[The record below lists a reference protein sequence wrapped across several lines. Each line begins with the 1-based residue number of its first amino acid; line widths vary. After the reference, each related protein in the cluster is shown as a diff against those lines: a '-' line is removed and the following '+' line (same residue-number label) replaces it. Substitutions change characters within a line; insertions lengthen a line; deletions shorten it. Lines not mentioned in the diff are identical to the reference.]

1 MFGLDF
7 EIPDELHQLIAKEL
21 KSKQKS
27 KPKAAKTDYLNPPE
41 ALASVTSKLV
51 PQDSKDQLT
60 SHLEDAEGNLFGYS
74 HTKMQTPKLA
84 SPVQSQRKAKGTAET
99 PAFGKTQEKGFF
111 KEFQSPTVS

>member
-41 ALASVTSKLV
+41 ALA
-51 PQDSKDQLT
+51 
-60 SHLEDAEGNLFGYS
+60 
-74 HTKMQTPKLA
+74 
-84 SPVQSQRKAKGTAET
+84 
-99 PAFGKTQEKGFF
+99 
-111 KEFQSPTVS
+111 